1 MAKKLSVKQRNESL
15 KKLNGWK
22 KTRGKDSI
30 EKDFIFNDFHI
41 ASRSATR
48 SSIHFSISSDTHATA
63 LGPSLIG
70 AGKVPSAIF
79 S

>member
-30 EKDFIFNDFHI
+30 EKDLF
-41 ASRSATR
+41 
-48 SSIHFSISSDTHATA
+48 
-63 LGPSLIG
+63 LM
-70 AGKVPSAIF
+70 IF
-79 S
+79 SQPFPG

>member
-30 EKDFIFNDFHI
+30 EKDFIFNDFQ
-41 ASRSATR
+41 SA
-48 SSIHFSISSDTHATA
+48 FSWMTKNGICCRKNGS
-63 LGPSLIG
+63 PS
-70 AGKVPSAIF
+70 
-79 S
+79 